1 MTNCIHVIMTSI
13 SGSGAVTISQTENVR
28 ENENSKKKGRQK
40 GRKQTEK
47 LQGKVGIKKEPKLRN
62 VEKKEKE

>member
-28 ENENSKKKGRQK
+28 ENENNSKKK
-40 GRKQTEK
+40 ED
-47 LQGKVGIKKEPKLRN
+47 KKEGNKRGNCRERL
-62 VEKKEKE
+62 E

>member
-1 MTNCIHVIMTSI
+1 MRTAKKRKTKRKETN
-13 SGSGAVTISQTENVR
+13 GE
-28 ENENSKKKGRQK
+28 
-40 GRKQTEK
+40 

>member
-1 MTNCIHVIMTSI
+1 MTSI

-28 ENENSKKKGRQK
+28 ENENNSKKKKGRQK

-47 LQGKVGIKKEPKLRN
+47 LQGKVGIKREPKLRN

>member
-28 ENENSKKKGRQK
+28 ENENSKKK
-40 GRKQTEK
+40 ED
-47 LQGKVGIKKEPKLRN
+47 KKEGNKRGIAGKGWN
-62 VEKKEKE
+62 KEGA